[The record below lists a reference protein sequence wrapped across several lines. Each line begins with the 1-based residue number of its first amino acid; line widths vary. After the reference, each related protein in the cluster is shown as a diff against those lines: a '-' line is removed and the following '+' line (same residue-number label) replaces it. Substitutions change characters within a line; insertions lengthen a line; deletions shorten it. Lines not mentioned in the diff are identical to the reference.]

1 MLSISVAKHKK
12 IQVERLG
19 FFHLF
24 RQTQHRLPEGQH
36 HVGNAEMS
44 VFTNDK
50 FYDILNTERWWN
62 MNIKKKII
70 IRAFL
75 TLIFITSIFFVVS
88 AIASYNYDI
97 DPAIGVDI
105 FGGVGAVLSFT
116 LVIMI
121 GVFVVFYEL
130 DLFYTVYYFLIKPKT
145 IAKSIL
151 NVLANASL
159 LLVFLSPLILFAI
172 YIVLRISYFIIS
184 IRESKRKE

>member
-1 MLSISVAKHKK
+1 M
-12 IQVERLG
+12 
-19 FFHLF
+19 
-24 RQTQHRLPEGQH
+24 
-36 HVGNAEMS
+36 
-44 VFTNDK
+44 
-50 FYDILNTERWWN
+50 
-62 MNIKKKII
+62 KKKII

-88 AIASYNYDI
+88 AIASYNYDM

-105 FGGVGAVLSFT
+105 FEGVGVVLSFV

>member
-1 MLSISVAKHKK
+1 M
-12 IQVERLG
+12 VEY
-19 FFHLF
+19 
-24 RQTQHRLPEGQH
+24 E
-36 HVGNAEMS
+36 
-44 VFTNDK
+44 
-50 FYDILNTERWWN
+50 Y
-62 MNIKKKII
+62 KKKII

-88 AIASYNYDI
+88 AIASYNYDM

-105 FGGVGAVLSFT
+105 FEGVGVVLSFV

>member
-1 MLSISVAKHKK
+1 
-12 IQVERLG
+12 
-19 FFHLF
+19 
-24 RQTQHRLPEGQH
+24 
-36 HVGNAEMS
+36 
-44 VFTNDK
+44 
-50 FYDILNTERWWN
+50 

-88 AIASYNYDI
+88 AIASYNYDM

-105 FGGVGAVLSFT
+105 FEGVGVVLSFV

>member
-1 MLSISVAKHKK
+1 M
-12 IQVERLG
+12 
-19 FFHLF
+19 
-24 RQTQHRLPEGQH
+24 
-36 HVGNAEMS
+36 
-44 VFTNDK
+44 
-50 FYDILNTERWWN
+50 
-62 MNIKKKII
+62 
-70 IRAFL
+70 
-75 TLIFITSIFFVVS
+75 
-88 AIASYNYDI
+88 

-105 FGGVGAVLSFT
+105 FEGVGVVLSFV

>member
-1 MLSISVAKHKK
+1 M
-12 IQVERLG
+12 
-19 FFHLF
+19 
-24 RQTQHRLPEGQH
+24 
-36 HVGNAEMS
+36 
-44 VFTNDK
+44 
-50 FYDILNTERWWN
+50 
-62 MNIKKKII
+62 KKKII
-70 IRAFL
+70 IRAFF

-88 AIASYNYDI
+88 AIASYNYDM

-105 FGGVGAVLSFT
+105 FEGVGVVLSFV

>member
-1 MLSISVAKHKK
+1 M
-12 IQVERLG
+12 
-19 FFHLF
+19 
-24 RQTQHRLPEGQH
+24 
-36 HVGNAEMS
+36 
-44 VFTNDK
+44 
-50 FYDILNTERWWN
+50 
-62 MNIKKKII
+62 KKKII

-88 AIASYNYDI
+88 AIASYNYDM

-105 FGGVGAVLSFT
+105 FEGVGAVLSFVM
-116 LVIMI
+116 LIML

>member
-1 MLSISVAKHKK
+1 MSSISVAKHKK

-19 FFHLF
+19 FFYLF
-24 RQTQHRLPEGQH
+24 RQAQHRLPEGQH

-62 MNIKKKII
+62 MKKKII

-88 AIASYNYDI
+88 AIASYNYDM

-105 FGGVGAVLSFT
+105 FEGVGVVLSFV

>member
-1 MLSISVAKHKK
+1 M
-12 IQVERLG
+12 
-19 FFHLF
+19 
-24 RQTQHRLPEGQH
+24 PEGQH
-36 HVGNAEMS
+36 DVGNAEMS
-44 VFTNDK
+44 VFRIDK

-62 MNIKKKII
+62 MKKKII

-88 AIASYNYDI
+88 AIASYNYDM

-105 FGGVGAVLSFT
+105 FEGVGVVLSFV